1 MAKMTNKVA
10 FQKGIIYEEDGEF
23 FIEEIKKDSSETFN
37 LSQYIRKYVS
47 NDDEPRLV
55 DISINEVFNMESL
68 GD

>member
-1 MAKMTNKVA
+1 MTNKVA